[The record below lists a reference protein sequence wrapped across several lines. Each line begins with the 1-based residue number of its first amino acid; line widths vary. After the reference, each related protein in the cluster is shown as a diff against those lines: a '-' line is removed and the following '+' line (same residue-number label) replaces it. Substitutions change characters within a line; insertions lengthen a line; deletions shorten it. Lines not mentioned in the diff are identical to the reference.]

1 MRADLSGYC
10 VHSIHWTTDEYH
22 NDEIG
27 EGLIVTD
34 FLTEASE
41 IQNDIASLRHQIHQE
56 PEIGL
61 HLPKTQAKILMA
73 LEGLGLEIST
83 GKSLSSVTA
92 VLRGNNSGKAVLLR
106 ADMDALPV
114 TELADVPFKSQIDG
128 AMHACGHDLHVSMLV
143 GAARLL
149 VKNKAKL
156 NGDVV
161 FMFQPGEEGFDG
173 AGHMIKEGVLTASG
187 KKADASYGIHVMSSS
202 IPTGL
207 FTTKPGT
214 MMASADEIHVTVVGM
229 GGHGS
234 QPHTAKDPIPA
245 AAEMVGALQTLIT
258 RAFDAF
264 DPVVITVGQ
273 FHAGTKANIIP
284 DTAEFQATVRTF
296 SAQSRALVQ
305 TEAVRLC
312 RSIAEGYG
320 LKADVRFV
328 EQYPVTVNN
337 DSHAQFLSNVAMDLF
352 GKESFLPM
360 PHPIAGAEDYS
371 RVLEEVPG
379 SYAFLGAS
387 VDVDPTKSEVNH
399 SPRAMFDDSVLY
411 KGTALLSELAVRSLN
426 EMV

>member
-1 MRADLSGYC
+1 VS
-10 VHSIHWTTDEYH
+10 
-22 NDEIG
+22 
-27 EGLIVTD
+27 D
-34 FLTEASE
+34 FLSQASE
-41 IQNDIASLRHQIHQE
+41 IQSELTSLRQAIHQE

-61 HLPKTQAKILMA
+61 DLPKTQAKIIAA
-73 LEGLGLEIST
+73 LDGLGLEITT

-92 VLRGNNSGKAVLLR
+92 VLRGAKSDKSDKTVLLR

-114 TELADVPFKSQIDG
+114 TELANLPFKSQIDG

-143 GAARLL
+143 GAAKLL
-149 VKNKAKL
+149 VKNKEKI

-187 KKADASYGIHVMSSS
+187 RKADASYGIHVMSSAV
-202 IPTGL
+202 PNGV

-214 MMASADEIHVTVVGM
+214 MMASSDELHVTVLGM

-234 QPHTAKDPIPA
+234 QPHTAKDPIPV
-245 AAEMVGALQTLIT
+245 AAEMVGALQLMIT
-258 RAFDAF
+258 RSFSAF

-284 DTAEFQATVRTF
+284 DTAEFQATIRTF
-296 SAQSRALVQ
+296 SAENRVRIHA
-305 TEAVRLC
+305 EAVRLC
-312 RSIAEGYG
+312 KAIAEGYG
-320 LKADVRFV
+320 LKADVKIV
-328 EQYPVTVNN
+328 EQYPVTANN
-337 DSHAQFLSNVAMDLF
+337 DSHAHFVSKVAADLF
-352 GKESFLPM
+352 GQESSIEM

-379 SYAFLGAS
+379 SYVFLGAS
-387 VDVDPTKSEVNH
+387 VDADFEKSEVNH
-399 SPRAMFDDSVLY
+399 SPRAQFDSAVMY
-411 KGTALLSELAVRSLN
+411 RGSALLSELAVRSLN

>member
-1 MRADLSGYC
+1 MS
-10 VHSIHWTTDEYH
+10 
-22 NDEIG
+22 N
-27 EGLIVTD
+27 
-34 FLTEASE
+34 FLAEAQE
-41 IQNDIASLRHQIHQE
+41 IQDELATLRRRFHQE

-61 HLPKTQAKILMA
+61 DLPKTQAKILAA
-73 LEGLGLEIST
+73 LDGLGLEVTT

-92 VLRGNNSGKAVLLR
+92 VLRGSKSDKTVLLR

-114 TELADVPFKSQIDG
+114 TELADLPYKSQIDG
-128 AMHACGHDLHVSMLV
+128 AMHACGHDLHVSMLI
-143 GAARLL
+143 GAAKLL
-149 VKNKAKL
+149 VKNKSQL

-187 KKADASYGIHVMSSS
+187 RKADATYGIHVSSS
-202 IPTGL
+202 STPTGA
-207 FTTKPGT
+207 FTTKGGT
-214 MMASADEIHVTVVGM
+214 MMASADEIHVTVLGM

-234 QPHTAKDPIPA
+234 QPHTAKDPIPV
-245 AAEMVGALQTLIT
+245 AAEMVSALQLMIT
-258 RAFDAF
+258 RSFDAF

-284 DTAEFQATVRTF
+284 DTAEFQATIRTF
-296 SAQSRALVQ
+296 SPENRVRIK

-312 RSIAEGYG
+312 TSIAEGYG
-320 LKADVRFV
+320 LKADVKVV

-337 DSHAQFLSNVAMDLF
+337 DSHAKFVGKVAAELF
-352 GKESFLPM
+352 GKDAYMDM

-371 RVLEEVPG
+371 RVLEAVPG
-379 SYAFLGAS
+379 SYMFLGAS
-387 VDVDPTKSEVNH
+387 VDEDFMNSEVNH

-411 KGTALLSELAVRSLN
+411 RGTAMLSELAVRSLN